1 MLQCVH
7 QLIFPERVKPNVA
20 TWVTFA
26 DACGEHVKRDRL
38 AVEPAVPVVAAMP
51 AERIDNGKMIMAHNA
66 RRSQVR
72 PAESGRPAG
81 KVSPK

>member
-1 MLQCVH
+1 M
-7 QLIFPERVKPNVA
+7 
-20 TWVTFA
+20 
-26 DACGEHVKRDRL
+26 KRDRL